1 MKVGVYCPENNPIS
15 GGGYTYLTELLCALS
30 ELSEESNHNFVV
42 FTPYPENIQNIVHS
56 KKIQTVRIPR
66 YSIIPYGFFEGL
78 QYAIGFSL
86 NKLLNYIP
94 QIDNY
99 RHVNRFENI
108 AKSHNIDFVW
118 FPTPFSIPVN
128 IPYLATLWDL
138 QHRVQPWFPEVSE
151 NGIWEN
157 REAFNSRYLQRASI
171 VVVGTETGLKE
182 VERFYQVP
190 LERIKVLPLP
200 TPRFSLT
207 QSSKKAPEI
216 LEKYSI
222 PPNYLFYPAQ
232 FWSHK
237 NHANLLLALKILK
250 QKYNLEIPL
259 VLVGSDKGNE
269 NYIRKLIS
277 TWELS
282 SHVHILGFVPSD
294 DMAAL
299 YQNAFALTFMTFFGP
314 DNLPPLEAFAIG
326 CPVIASNVSGARE
339 QLGDAALLVDPKS
352 PEQIADAIFTLYNS
366 PDLRKTLID
375 RGSERAQ
382 QWTGLD
388 FIRGIFSVLDDFE
401 PVRRCWE

>member
-1 MKVGVYCPENNPIS
+1 
-15 GGGYTYLTELLCALS
+15 
-30 ELSEESNHNFVV
+30 
-42 FTPYPENIQNIVHS
+42 
-56 KKIQTVRIPR
+56 
-66 YSIIPYGFFEGL
+66 
-78 QYAIGFSL
+78 
-86 NKLLNYIP
+86 
-94 QIDNY
+94 
-99 RHVNRFENI
+99 
-108 AKSHNIDFVW
+108 
-118 FPTPFSIPVN
+118 
-128 IPYLATLWDL
+128 
-138 QHRVQPWFPEVSE
+138 
-151 NGIWEN
+151 
-157 REAFNSRYLQRASI
+157 
-171 VVVGTETGLKE
+171 
-182 VERFYQVP
+182 
-190 LERIKVLPLP
+190 
-200 TPRFSLT
+200 
-207 QSSKKAPEI
+207 
-216 LEKYSI
+216 
-222 PPNYLFYPAQ
+222 
-232 FWSHK
+232 
-237 NHANLLLALKILK
+237 
-250 QKYNLEIPL
+250 